1 MIYNEIDYENFV
13 KDLLKKSQIFKTKQ
27 LHAFLR
33 NTFVTNDEI
42 IKVVLANLQ
51 RQGYLFMSRDG
62 WTLTKG
68 LYQSLLED
76 KLFDKIDRDSNSEYK
91 INYDIDD
98 ICKHYHKEYVESLW
112 VIANFM
118 PKAEAFVEANDPFTY
133 SAIIEGKKKNSLL
146 EVCYFPHDIANLKGE
161 LLKVIPEP
169 TNEEIKENIKRIA
182 ILENEYDKIYVPYLG
197 FTHLIIIN
205 DLKRDGFDVIEHR
218 TEDVWL

>member
-1 MIYNEIDYENFV
+1 MIYNMIDYENFV

-27 LHAFLR
+27 LYAFLR

-51 RQGYLFMSRDG
+51 RQGYLFMSKDG

-68 LYQSLLED
+68 LYQALLED
-76 KLFDKIDRDSNSEYK
+76 KLFDKIDRDSGSEFK
-91 INYDIDD
+91 INYCIDD
-98 ICKHYHKEYVESLW
+98 ICSKYRKEYVESLW

-118 PKAEAFVEANDPFTY
+118 PRAEKFVEASDPFTY
-133 SAIIEGKKKNSLL
+133 SAIIEGKNKNTLL
-146 EVCYFPHDIANLKGE
+146 EVCYFPHDIASLKGE

-169 TNEEIKENIKRIA
+169 TNDDIKENIKRIA
-182 ILENEYDKIYVPYLG
+182 VLENPDDVIYVPHLG
-197 FTHLIIIN
+197 FTHLIVIN
-205 DLKRDGFDVIEHR
+205 DLKKDGFDIVEHR